1 MIVFCLFLANL
12 QFLNI
17 RWYVNRECQTHFQNR
32 LVHLHGH
39 PIWLTRKS
47 CSGQKFFHNHNNRSI
62 IKCNGPKFSNPA
74 FVVGG
79 QVANGAEKFYC
90 RLVPLNIRDP
100 AGSLTS
106 PGCQTSG
113 DDDVD
118 GTATVT
124 GAHKGSKNP
133 GKTPIT
139 ATKPMALAVNSL
151 QKKKSNTNHKKLNQ
165 QKSQEGRPSFGNL
178 KP

>member
-1 MIVFCLFLANL
+1 MPNTFPEWFGSFAWASHLADREKL
-12 QFLNI
+12 Q
-17 RWYVNRECQTHFQNR
+17 RA
-32 LVHLHGH
+32 
-39 PIWLTRKS
+39 
-47 CSGQKFFHNHNNRSI
+47 KFFHNHNNRSI

-151 QKKKSNTNHKKLNQ
+151 QKKKIKYQPQKIKPTKKSGGKAKFWQSETLNTL
-165 QKSQEGRPSFGNL
+165 L
-178 KP
+178 KYF